1 MKSQKT
7 IDDLVAHVYKIYKEP
22 VLWWSK
28 AHYEKRCIQ
37 IYAAEVVLQR
47 CFDNPLADPEDVIDG
62 YLMEVWYMLRE
73 EKENAN
79 IIKMLRIIEE
89 TLESLLRY
97 LH

>member
-1 MKSQKT
+1 MYIKYTRNRSFGGLKPT
-7 IDDLVAHVYKIYKEP
+7 T
-22 VLWWSK
+22 
-28 AHYEKRCIQ
+28 KR
-37 IYAAEVVLQR
+37 EVVLQR
-47 CFDNPLADPEDVIDG
+47 CYDNPLADPEDVIDG

-79 IIKMLRIIEE
+79 IIKMLRIIED